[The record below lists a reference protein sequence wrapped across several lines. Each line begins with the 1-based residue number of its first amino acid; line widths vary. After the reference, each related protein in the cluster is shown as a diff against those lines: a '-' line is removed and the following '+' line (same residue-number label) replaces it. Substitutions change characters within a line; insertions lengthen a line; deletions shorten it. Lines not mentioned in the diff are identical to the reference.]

1 MLINIAMR
9 VTYNYIHSDLICEIQ
24 IYVLQSKGPPVG
36 VGGICSESNSK
47 KMKNAS
53 KIVMT

>member
-1 MLINIAMR
+1 MLIIITMR
-9 VTYNYIHSDLICEIQ
+9 VTYIHSEFICEKQ